1 MGQKNSRQAG
11 LGKPSGRLP
20 DILERIGKELR
31 KVTRKIVTIQQAVM
45 AEDEKYAL
53 QNRQT
58 LSDKKILMV
67 NVIGSPGCGKTTLL
81 EETAGKTDFSF
92 AVIEGDLETS
102 RDSERLAAKNI
113 NALQIN
119 TRGEC
124 HLEAHVVKKALFSL
138 PLDALDVIFIE
149 NVGNLVCPA
158 EFDLGE
164 DFKIAVSSVPE
175 GSDKPLKYP
184 MLFVQARAVLL
195 TKTDLLPYVPFDKD
209 LFIRDVRSLN
219 TKAPILELNLISG
232 EGVDRWV
239 SFVSGCLKEKRAN
252 AE

>member
-1 MGQKNSRQAG
+1 
-11 LGKPSGRLP
+11 
-20 DILERIGKELR
+20 
-31 KVTRKIVTIQQAVM
+31 VVTIQQAVM

-53 QNRQT
+53 RNRQA
-58 LSDKKILMV
+58 LREKNILMV

-81 EETAGKTDFSF
+81 EEMAGKTDFSF

-102 RDSERLAAKNI
+102 RDADRLAAKNI
-113 NALQIN
+113 EAVQIN

-124 HLEAHVVKKALFSL
+124 HLEAHVVAKALPSL
-138 PLDALDVIFIE
+138 PLDALDVLFIE

-184 MLFVQARAVLL
+184 MLFVQAEAVLL
-195 TKTDLLPYVPFDKD
+195 TKTDLLPYVRFDKE
-209 LFIRDVRSLN
+209 LFTRDVRSLN
-219 TKAPILELNLISG
+219 PRAPILELNLTSG
-232 EGVDRWV
+232 EGIGQWA
-239 SFVSGCLKEKRAN
+239 SFISGRLREKRAN
-252 AE
+252 AQ

>member
-1 MGQKNSRQAG
+1 MAR
-11 LGKPSGRLP
+11 
-20 DILERIGKELR
+20 E
-31 KVTRKIVTIQQAVM
+31 VVTIQQAVM

-53 QNRQT
+53 RNRQ
-58 LSDKKILMV
+58 LLRDRGVLMV
-67 NVIGSPGCGKTTLL
+67 NIIGSPGCGKTTLL

-113 NALQIN
+113 EALQIN

-124 HLEAHVVKKALFSL
+124 HLEAHVIEKAISSL
-138 PLDALDVIFIE
+138 SLDALDVLFIE

-184 MLFVQARAVLL
+184 MLFVQAEAVLL

-209 LFIRDVRSLN
+209 LFVRDVRSLN
-219 TKAPILELNLISG
+219 PKAPILELNLTSG
-232 EGVDRWV
+232 EGIERWL
-239 SFVSGCLKEKRAN
+239 SFVSERLKEKRAN
-252 AE
+252 AK